1 LKISA
6 VITLI
11 CLYIFGF
18 FKSKIT
24 GVNPWWGGLKVMM
37 TGAIAAAAA
46 FSIAKLIE
54 G

>member
-1 LKISA
+1 L
-6 VITLI
+6 
-11 CLYIFGF
+11 F

-37 TGAIAAAAA
+37 IGAIAAAAA
-46 FSIAKLIE
+46 FSIAKLLE